1 MTPRTRHLRPT
12 PAPGP
17 QSTRPAA
24 LRAAALLLGLA
35 LLPATGLADT
45 LPSTPADF
53 RQLPA
58 YCAARLEK
66 AGPEAFARWNEIIGP
81 NFIHMHHYCFGL
93 HKRRLAM
100 REPDP
105 AERRRL
111 VRSAIGEIT
120 YVESHAVGDIPFYA
134 EIFTI
139 RGKLHLM
146 LDEKAQAASYFKR
159 AIARDPRHGPAY
171 GALAR
176 MLKDEG
182 RMDQARRV
190 IAEGVRV
197 APDSPSLRKL
207 AAQYGVSAKGD
218 AGAALP
224 APRQPDTGA
233 PDIEAPDTGV
243 KGTDTKAAAGTAA
256 TP

>member
-1 MTPRTRHLRPT
+1 MTSQSARLR
-12 PAPGP
+12 G
-17 QSTRPAA
+17 
-24 LRAAALLLGLA
+24 LLVRLLA
-35 LLPATGLADT
+35 CIGCLPALGQADI

-81 NFIHMHHYCFGL
+81 NFIHIHHYCFGL
-93 HKRRLAM
+93 HKRRMAA

-105 AERRRL
+105 AERKRL

-120 YVESHAVGDIPFYA
+120 YVESHAQGDIPFYA
-134 EIFTI
+134 EIFTV

-146 LDEKAQAASYFKR
+146 LNEKAEAASYFKR
-159 AIARDPRHGPAY
+159 AIARDPGFGPAY

-176 MLKDEG
+176 MLRDEG

-197 APDSPSLRKL
+197 APNSPSLRKL
-207 AAQYGVSAKGD
+207 MAQYGV
-218 AGAALP
+218 
-224 APRQPDTGA
+224 
-233 PDIEAPDTGV
+233 
-243 KGTDTKAAAGTAA
+243 AAAEGQSAEGATQGSGTTPQAGKETAA
-256 TP
+256 VSTSPVAGTETGPDKASVDKARPDASP